1 MSETKTA
8 DVVVA
13 TAGSLQDESDE
24 NFASKESDIRKLGK
38 LDVFIQGVALFS
50 DGYNI
55 QIAGYMNTI
64 LAKL

>member
-1 MSETKTA
+1 MSATKTA
-8 DVVVA
+8 VVA
-13 TAGSLQDESDE
+13 VATVQDESPKD
-24 NFASKESDIRKLGK
+24 FAPEEDSVRKTGR

>member
-1 MSETKTA
+1 MSETKDA

-13 TAGSLQDESDE
+13 TAGSLQDESHE
-24 NFASKESDIRKLGK
+24 ESASKKADIRKVGK

>member
-1 MSETKTA
+1 MSATKTA
-8 DVVVA
+8 VVA
-13 TAGSLQDESDE
+13 VATVQDESPKDSAPE
-24 NFASKESDIRKLGK
+24 EDGVRKTER
-38 LDVFIQGVALFS
+38 LDVFVQGVALFS